1 MRISSEKCTP
11 AGTVAAPPSKS
22 MAHRLLIC
30 GGLSEGRSVIRGI
43 APSEDV
49 LATLDCLQALGVTYT
64 YAGDTVTVDGIGTPR
79 GAAAPLP
86 CRESGS
92 TLRFFLPLC
101 MLGDGAATLY
111 GSTTLLQRPLGV
123 YRDLCARQGIAFD
136 NDGVRIAVSGRLTAG
151 DYTLPGDVSSQFV
164 TGLLFALPL
173 LEGDSRIV
181 ITPPVESLSY
191 VRMTVD
197 GLHTFG
203 IDVGWENDHIL
214 AVKGGQRYQPR
225 EVAVEGDYS
234 NAAFFAALGSLGA
247 DVTVAGLNPHS
258 LQGDQVYA
266 HLLSQLERGVPQIDL
281 SDCPDLGPILMAVAA
296 AKQGAVFTG
305 TRRLKLKESDRGTAM
320 AEELRKFGVSV
331 LVEDNRITVTPTA
344 FHSPDGVLCGHN
356 DHRIVMSLC
365 VLLTLVGGTIDGAE
379 AVRKSMPD
387 FFDVLERLGVVI
399 RCETPSYS

>member
-1 MRISSEKCTP
+1 MRISVKKCTP

-30 GGLSEGRSVIRGI
+30 GGLGEGRSIIHGI

-49 LATLDCLQALGVTYT
+49 LATLDCLQALGALFTYE
-64 YAGDTVTVDGIGTPR
+64 GDTVTIDGIGTPR
-79 GAAAPLP
+79 GAAAPLQ

-101 MLGDGAATLY
+101 MSGDGEAALY
-111 GSTTLLQRPLGV
+111 GSETLLRRPMGV
-123 YRDLCARQGIAFD
+123 YQDICARQGIAFD

-173 LEGDSRIV
+173 LEGDSRIIV
-181 ITPPVESLSY
+181 TPPIESLSY

-197 GLHTFG
+197 ALRTFG
-203 IDVGWENDHIL
+203 VEVCWDNDHTLVI
-214 AVKGGQRYQPR
+214 KGGQRYQPR
-225 EVAVEGDYS
+225 DVTVEGDYS
-234 NAAFFAALGSLGA
+234 NAAFFAALGTLGA
-247 DVTVAGLNPHS
+247 DVTITELNPDS
-258 LQGDQVYA
+258 LQGDKVYA
-266 HLLSQLERGVPQIDL
+266 HLLPQLERGVAHIDL
-281 SDCPDLGPILMAVAA
+281 SDCPDLGPVLMAVAA

-305 TRRLKLKESDRGTAM
+305 TRRLKIKESDRGAAM
-320 AEELRKFGVSV
+320 AQELRKFGVSV
-331 LVEDNRITVTPTA
+331 EVEENRITVTPAA
-344 FHSPDGVLCGHN
+344 FHKPEDVLCGHN

-379 AVRKSMPD
+379 AVRKSMPN
-387 FFDVLERLGVVI
+387 FFDVMKQLGVVI
-399 RCETPSYS
+399 HDETL

>member
-1 MRISSEKCTP
+1 MRVSIEKCTP
-11 AGTVAAPPSKS
+11 VGTVAAPPSKS

-43 APSEDV
+43 ATSEDV
-49 LATLDCLQALGVTYT
+49 LATLDCLQALGAAYT
-64 YAGDTVTVDGIGTPR
+64 YAGDTVTMDGIGIPR
-79 GAAAPLP
+79 GAAEPLR

-101 MLGDGAATLY
+101 MLGEGEATLC
-111 GSTTLLQRPLGV
+111 GSETLLRRPMGV

-136 NDGVRIAVSGRLTAG
+136 NDGTRIAVSGRLTAG

-197 GLHTFG
+197 ALRTFG
-203 IDVGWENDHIL
+203 IDVCWENPHTL

-225 EVAVEGDYS
+225 DVTVEGDYS
-234 NAAFFAALGSLGA
+234 NAAFFAALGTLGA
-247 DVTVAGLNPHS
+247 HVTVAGLNPDS
-258 LQGDQVYA
+258 LQGDRVYA

-305 TRRLKLKESDRGTAM
+305 TRRLKIKESDRGTAM

-331 LVEDNRITVTPTA
+331 EVEENRITVTPAA
-344 FHSPDGVLCGHN
+344 FHAPDGVLWGHN

-379 AVRKSMPD
+379 AVRKSMPN
-387 FFDVLERLGVVI
+387 FFDVMEQLGVVI
-399 RCETPSYS
+399 RYETL

>member
-1 MRISSEKCTP
+1 MRISIEKCIP

-30 GGLSEGRSVIRGI
+30 SGLSEGRSVIRGI

-49 LATLDCLQALGVTYT
+49 LATLDCLQALGAAYT

-79 GAAAPLP
+79 GAAEPLR

-101 MLGDGAATLY
+101 MLGDGAATLC
-111 GSTTLLQRPLGV
+111 GSETLLQRPLGV

-136 NDGVRIAVSGRLTAG
+136 NDGTRIAVSGRLTAG

-197 GLHTFG
+197 ALRTFG
-203 IDVGWENDHIL
+203 IDVCWENPHTL

-225 EVAVEGDYS
+225 DVAVEGDYS

-247 DVTVAGLNPHS
+247 AVTVAGLNPDS
-258 LQGDQVYA
+258 LQGDRVCA

-305 TRRLKLKESDRGTAM
+305 TRRLKIKESDRGAAM
-320 AEELRKFGVSV
+320 AQELRKFGVSV
-331 LVEDNRITVTPTA
+331 EVEENRITVTPAA
-344 FHSPDGVLCGHN
+344 FHSPDGVLWGHN

-399 RCETPSYS
+399 RCDTP